1 MKKYF
6 LGEVPKPDWL
16 PEDEETKKKIQR
28 LIAKANKS
36 SKEDLSIDYKY
47 VYDSDIN
54 EEKQ

>member
-16 PEDEETKKKIQR
+16 PEDEETKKKILR
-28 LIAKANKS
+28 LITKAKKS
-36 SKEDLSIDYKY
+36 SKEGLSIDYKY
-47 VYDSDIN
+47 VYDSDIE